1 MLGLSEDPV
10 SATLQNETCA
20 MDAYGAGFHDDCAFS
35 RPASDPRFTVLLSY
49 VMQQKPAITLLNYD
63 GAASPPP

>member
-1 MLGLSEDPV
+1 
-10 SATLQNETCA
+10 

-49 VMQQKPAITLLNYD
+49 VMQQKPAITLLNYH